1 MTANNVSVE
10 EETTVE
16 VKDNEDLEADYEE
29 VNSVIQARTACMFT
43 LLNK

>member
-16 VKDNEDLEADYEE
+16 VEDNEDLEADSEG
-29 VNSVIQARTACMFT
+29 VKSVIQARTACMFT
-43 LLNK
+43 LLNE